1 MEIPFPEKLHPTN
14 KNEQSS
20 VGSYPNTS
28 ILALANP
35 ESAEEEILKFYSF
48 KLAAILKFLL
58 EEEEIPDNP

>member
-1 MEIPFPEKLHPTN
+1 M
-14 KNEQSS
+14 
-20 VGSYPNTS
+20 GSYPNTS